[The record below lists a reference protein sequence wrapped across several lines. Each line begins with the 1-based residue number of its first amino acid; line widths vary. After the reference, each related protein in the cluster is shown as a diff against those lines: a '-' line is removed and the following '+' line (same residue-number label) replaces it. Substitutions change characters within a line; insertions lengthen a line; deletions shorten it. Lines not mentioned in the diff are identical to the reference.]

1 MQKTHITDT
10 QVAWEDLGDGIRRK
24 IMAYNETMMLTKV
37 QFATGAIGTLHQHP
51 HTQVAYVSKGIFDID
66 IEGVIKRLYAGDV
79 YFVPSGLVHGAVCIE
94 AGELID
100 IFTPMRADFIQ

>member
-1 MQKTHITDT
+1 MQQTHISDE
-10 QVAWEDLGDGIRRK
+10 QVAWEDLGAGTQRK

-37 QFATGAIGTLHQHP
+37 QFASGAIGTLHQHP
-51 HTQVAYVSKGIFDID
+51 HTQVAYVSKGVFDIE
-66 IEGVIKRLYAGDV
+66 IEGVTQRLHAGDV

-100 IFTPMRADFIQ
+100 IFTPMRADFI

>member
-1 MQKTHITDT
+1 MQQTHISDE
-10 QVAWEDLGDGIRRK
+10 QVAWEDLGAGIQRK

-37 QFATGAIGTLHQHP
+37 QFASGAIGTLHQHA
-51 HTQVAYVSKGIFDID
+51 HTQVAYVSNGIFDIE
-66 IEGVIKRLYAGDV
+66 IEGVTQRLYAGDV

-100 IFTPMRADFIQ
+100 IFTPMRADFI